1 MYKHILV
8 AVAFHEDQ
16 DYDDALK
23 VAVML
28 ADRDARVTI
37 LHVREAIPSSAMAY
51 IPSDYA
57 SELRQEILHRLDS
70 LAGQVENGSA
80 VLVEGHSGRTILQW
94 ATENDVDCIIISSH
108 RPGMQDYFLGS
119 TAARVVRHATCSV
132 HVIR

>member
-1 MYKHILV
+1 MYKHILI

-16 DYDDALK
+16 DYEDALK
-23 VAVML
+23 LAALL
-28 ADRDARVTI
+28 ADSDAKVTF

-57 SELRQEILHRLDS
+57 SELRQEILNRLDS
-70 LAGQVENGSA
+70 LAGQVENGSG
-80 VLVEGHSGRTILQW
+80 VLVEGHSGRTILEW
-94 ATENDVDCIIISSH
+94 ATENDADCIIISSH